1 MISYNTNNGHRGFTI
16 VPIIPLDNE
25 RRKILLES
33 RVRITLPEPEFV
45 IGTDFFQNSSS
56 SNSRSSGQASTSS
69 ATSSTTIGG
78 DGTSVLKMGIR
89 GDVNVDI
96 EQINLIVHL

>member
-1 MISYNTNNGHRGFTI
+1 LDIRNN
-16 VPIIPLDNE
+16 DK

-45 IGTDFFQNSSS
+45 IGTDFFQHSSS
-56 SNSRSSGQASTSS
+56 SNSRRSGQASSSS

-78 DGTSVLKMGIR
+78 DGTSVLEMGIR